1 MTKEQLQALKEFA
14 QWLREKNDKMQK
26 ELEQQED
33 RKND

>member
-1 MTKEQLQALKEFA
+1 MTKEQLQVLKEFA

-33 RKND
+33 QKND